1 MKTIHNLMDIILM
14 VVLRVFQNESTD
26 NIVNVFP
33 HSLLDIK
40 FHYLM
45 FEDSPGILWFAKFDR
60 SFD

>member
-1 MKTIHNLMDIILM
+1 M